1 MFAQRRH
8 RLWTHWV
15 TLFALV
21 LATLAPSVSRGLAQS
36 HGDASADWGQICSAM
51 NAVDMNGG
59 KPASGHPAGA
69 MPDHCPMCLLRADLA
84 APPVT
89 PVTLALRAD
98 LGHAQPVLFLQAP
111 HTLYAWSAA
120 QARAPPSLV

>member
-1 MFAQRRH
+1 MFAHRRS

-21 LATLAPSVSRGLAQS
+21 LAMLAPGMSRTWAQLQ
-36 HGDASADWGQICSAM
+36 GQASADWGQICSAM
-51 NAVDMNGG
+51 NAESMTGG
-59 KPASGHPAGA
+59 ESAPAKPAGA

-84 APPVT
+84 APPPM
-89 PVTLALRAD
+89 PVAPAMRTD
-98 LGHAQPVLFLQAP
+98 LGHAQPTLFLQAP

-120 QARAPPSLV
+120 QARAPPSWV

>member
-21 LATLAPSVSRGLAQS
+21 LATLAPGVSRGLA
-36 HGDASADWGQICSAM
+36 HLRGDALADWGQICSAM
-51 NAVDMNGG
+51 KAEGTTGG
-59 KPASGHPAGA
+59 EPAPGQPAGA

-84 APPVT
+84 APPAM
-89 PVTLALRAD
+89 PVPVVLRAD
-98 LGHAQPVLFLQAP
+98 LGHAQPALFLQAS

-120 QARAPPSLV
+120 QARAPPALV